1 MKKLNKKG
9 FTLVEVIVVLVILA
23 ILIAIAVPSVMKYI
37 DDAKD
42 AQVMAQ
48 AKGFAQEIELTMIEE
63 LGKREATTWE
73 EFENLV
79 NAELEKEGYAKGMF
93 GESTTDKPP
102 IYTDEWQAY
111 FIMYTIV
118 NKNGDVLTGSDGY
131 RGKKIAYN
139 EDLRIKKISF
149 SMIKTSGGV
158 MNTRRYDYI
167 PNEELKLIS
176 KFPK

>member
-48 AKGFAQEIELTMIEE
+48 AKGFAQEIELTMIKE

-73 EFENLV
+73 EFEILV

-93 GESTTDKPP
+93 GETTTDPP
-102 IYTDEWQAY
+102 IYTDEWQAC

-118 NKNGDVLTGSDGY
+118 NKNGDDVAGIGGY
-131 RGKKIAYN
+131 RGNKIAYN
-139 EDLRIKKISF
+139 EDLRIKKITF
-149 SMIKTSGGV
+149 SLGKKAGV
-158 MNTRRYDYI
+158 SYETRRYDYI

-176 KFPK
+176 KYPK

>member
-48 AKGFAQEIELTMIEE
+48 AKGFAQEIELTMIKE
-63 LGKREATTWE
+63 LGKREATTWG

-79 NAELEKEGYAKGMF
+79 NAELEKEGYAEGMF
-93 GESTTDKPP
+93 GETTTDPP
-102 IYTDEWQAY
+102 IYTDEWQAT
-111 FIMYTIV
+111 F
-118 NKNGDVLTGSDGY
+118 
-131 RGKKIAYN
+131 IAYEIENATINVPGYKNQKIIYN
-139 EDLRIKKISF
+139 ENLRIKKITF
-149 SMIKTSGGV
+149 SMVKIAGV
-158 MNTRRYDYI
+158 SYETRRYEYI
-167 PNEELKLIS
+167 PNEGFNLVMKY
-176 KFPK
+176 PK